1 MSIALLCSP
10 SPLEAELKE
19 TAVWREDVSRHL
31 ARTAD
36 EALEKAREVRPDIVV
51 VDRDMTGADRIVS
64 TLRKNAPTRQSSI
77 VIIAR
82 GELDPIEVEL
92 LEAGANAVFRL
103 PVGPD
108 WDGRMERLLTV
119 PVRREARL
127 PVRFEMEARSG
138 AGVESYS
145 ATVLNL
151 SISGMLID
159 TPLTLQIG
167 DDLDISFQLP
177 DSDTVIRGTGRVVR
191 KAGRTHFGIEFYGL
205 EGDGQAE
212 IEAYVKSS
220 EPRE

>member
-1 MSIALLCSP
+1 MAIALLCSP

-19 TAVWREDVSRHL
+19 TVVWRDDVSRHL

-36 EALEKAREVRPDIVV
+36 EALEKAAEVHPDIVII
-51 VDRDMTGADRIVS
+51 DRDMTGADRIVIA
-64 TLRKNAPTRQSSI
+64 LRKSGATRRSSI
-77 VIIAR
+77 VVIAR

-103 PVGPD
+103 PVSPD
-108 WDGRMERLLTV
+108 WDGRLERLLTV
-119 PVRREARL
+119 PVRKEARL
-127 PVRFEMEARSG
+127 PVRFEMEARG
-138 AGVESYS
+138 GEGVESCS

-159 TPLTLQIG
+159 TPSPLQIG
-167 DDLDISFQLP
+167 DDLDLSFQLP
-177 DSDTVIRGTGRVVR
+177 DSDNVIRGTGRVVR

-205 EGDGQAE
+205 EGDGPAE

-220 EPRE
+220 AAAE